1 MMKHLNFLESFLG
14 CLTAQQIKWLS
25 YKPEGQSLNLE
36 PIVEGE
42 NSLLKITLQPHVRH
56 GICIPVLTCM
66 AYIQTQN
73 S

>member
-1 MMKHLNFLESFLG
+1 MMKHLNFLESLLG

-25 YKPEGQSLNLE
+25 YKPEGLSLSLE

-42 NSLLKITLQPHVRH
+42 TSLLKIILQPPHVHLGVR
-56 GICIPVLTCM
+56 IPVLTYM

-73 S
+73 